1 MKKFDKIKIGD
12 TAEVR
17 HTITLEDITKFA
29 ELTGDDNKLH
39 TDKEFASKTTFK
51 KPVAHG
57 MLGASFISTVI
68 GTKLPGDGAL
78 WFAQNLEFL
87 LPVRIGDTI
96 TVQAKV
102 IKKIENHNIIEIQ
115 TDIINQNKQ
124 KVTTGIAK
132 VKLIE
137 PVEAETE
144 TKKIKPKKTAVVV
157 GGTGGI
163 GQATCLQ
170 LAADGFDVVV
180 HYNKNKE
187 SAEEIK
193 KKIEKLGRKAMAV
206 KTDIT
211 DALQVE
217 EMVQQVSNKF
227 GGISVLVNCAT
238 VKIANIKIESLEW
251 QDIQKHLDINIKGM
265 FNLVKNIVPI
275 MEKEKYG
282 HIINIVTQY
291 IEGTPPGN
299 LLPYI
304 TAKSAL
310 QGFSKALAA
319 ELAAKGIRVNMV
331 SPGMTDTELIADI
344 PEKIRMITAAK
355 TPLKRL
361 AKPEDIAKTIG
372 FLASDGADFLTGET
386 IRVNGGQIML

>member
-12 TAEVR
+12 TAEVK

-39 TDKEFASKTTFK
+39 MDKEFASKTTFK
-51 KPVAHG
+51 KPVVHG

-102 IKKIENHNIIEIQ
+102 VKKIEHQNIIEIQ

-124 KVTTGIAK
+124 KVTAGLAK

-137 PVEAETE
+137 PVETE
-144 TKKIKPKKTAVVV
+144 TTTKKTKPKKTALVI

-163 GQATCLQ
+163 GKATCLQ
-170 LAADGFDVVV
+170 LAADGFDIIV
-180 HYNKNKE
+180 HYNRNKE
-187 SAEEIK
+187 LAEEIK
-193 KKIEKLGRKAMAV
+193 KKIEKLGRKAMTV

-211 DALQVE
+211 DGMQVKE
-217 EMVQQVSNKF
+217 TVQKVSEKF
-227 GGISVLVNCAT
+227 GGIGVLVNCAT
-238 VKIANIKIESLEW
+238 VKVANIKIESLEW
-251 QDIQKHLDINIKGM
+251 QDVQKHLDINIRGM

-282 HIINIVTQY
+282 HIISIVTQY
-291 IEGTPPGN
+291 IEGTPPAE
-299 LLPYI
+299 LLPYV

-319 ELAAKGIRVNMV
+319 ELAVKGIRVNMV
-331 SPGMTDTELIADI
+331 SPGMTDTELISDI

-355 TPLKRL
+355 TPLRRL
-361 AKPEDIAKTIG
+361 AEPEDIAKVIG

-386 IRVNGGQIML
+386 IRINGGQIML